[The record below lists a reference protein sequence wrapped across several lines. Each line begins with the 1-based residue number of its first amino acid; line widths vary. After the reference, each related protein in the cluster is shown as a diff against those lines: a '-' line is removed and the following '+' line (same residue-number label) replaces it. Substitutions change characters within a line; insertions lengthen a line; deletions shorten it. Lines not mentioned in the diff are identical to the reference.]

1 LYEHNSTMLK
11 NTNQQKENMNK
22 EEIGAT
28 HCDNCEKVIYE
39 SEFNLVNDY
48 DVICDECKKQNDD
61 N

>member
-1 LYEHNSTMLK
+1 MLK
-11 NTNQQKENMNK
+11 NTNQSKETMTK
-22 EEIGAT
+22 EIGAT
-28 HCDNCEKVIYE
+28 LCDNCEKVIYE